1 MTIGNVYNTNVIDG
15 KLSISINGE
24 FKKDRAGALK
34 RNLSNFFTSWN
45 TLITRSQVGSVLI
58 DNSKDKILSSLF
70 SIKSESNQAFVP
82 SKEPEIKK
90 MRENKISLFNAIKD
104 EPYSYTRPT
113 VKEAKK
119 AEPTTKPT
127 SDDTNKTTDSTDDS
141 ISKPASDSTTD
152 DNASSATNSTVS
164 DDTTKQTTEPPVADV
179 SDDTSKSTD
188 TASDAD
194 KKNTTLSAFEGTAS
208 FSSDLLTSILDEN
221 VENPITSD
229 ISENFSSDNETKKV
243 SSRLA
248 SPDEDLDS
256 GNVNDDESIKVAK
269 AVGKTT
275 FHMTRVYTDVVR
287 AGCEITEEVSPD
299 GKITYSA
306 KNSENDEV
314 ISDLWLLMNAD
325 ETINEQRYNDNIE
338 KLKRLQFYLTYKHIY
353 GKNVELPEDLIMYE
367 DLYENGKIVIKIDP
381 KFNDK
386 NNYDKN
392 PGNEWKNNENG
403 KNALKD
409 IPEFEGKGA
418 YVTLQCIYKTDNG
431 IVKAVTLGEFT
442 ALKT

>member
-90 MRENKISLFNAIKD
+90 MRENKISLFSNIKD

-113 VKEAKK
+113 VKSANEAN
-119 AEPTTKPT
+119 PTTKKT
-127 SDDTNKTTDSTDDS
+127 SADTNQVTGSIDDST
-141 ISKPASDSTTD
+141 SKPASDST
-152 DNASSATNSTVS
+152 VS
-164 DDTTKQTTEPPVADV
+164 DGTTKPPVAAAL
-179 SDDTSKSTD
+179 DDTSKSTD
-188 TASDAD
+188 TDSDTD

-208 FSSDLLTSILDEN
+208 FSSDLLRSILDEN
-221 VENPITSD
+221 VENQVTSD
-229 ISENFSSDNETKKV
+229 ISEDFSSSNETKKV

-256 GNVNDDESIKVAK
+256 GNINDVESISMAE
-269 AVGKTT
+269 AIRKTT

-287 AGCEITEEVSPD
+287 AGCKIIEKVSSD
-299 GKITYSA
+299 GKSKSYSA
-306 KNSENDEV
+306 ENKENDGV

-325 ETINEQRYNDNIE
+325 ETITEQKYNDNIK
-338 KLKRLQFYLTYKHIY
+338 KLKLLQFYLTYKHIY
-353 GKNVELPEDLIMYE
+353 GKNVKLPKELDAYKE
-367 DLYENGKIVIKIDP
+367 LYENGKIVIKIDP
-381 KFNDK
+381 NFKNK
-386 NNYDKN
+386 NNHDKN
-392 PGNEWKNNENG
+392 PGNE
-403 KNALKD
+403 
-409 IPEFEGKGA
+409 
-418 YVTLQCIYKTDNG
+418 
-431 IVKAVTLGEFT
+431 
-442 ALKT
+442 

>member
-113 VKEAKK
+113 VKSANEAN
-119 AEPTTKPT
+119 PTTKTT
-127 SDDTNKTTDSTDDS
+127 SADTNQVTASTDDS
-141 ISKPASDSTTD
+141 TSKPASDSTTD
-152 DNASSATNSTVS
+152 DNVSSATNSTVS
-164 DDTTKQTTEPPVADV
+164 DNATKPTTEPPVAAAL
-179 SDDTSKSTD
+179 DDTSKSTD
-188 TASDAD
+188 TDSDTG

-208 FSSDLLTSILDEN
+208 FSSDLLKFILDEN
-221 VENPITSD
+221 VENPVTSD
-229 ISENFSSDNETKKV
+229 ISEDFSSSDETKKV

-248 SPDEDLDS
+248 SPDEDFDS
-256 GNVNDDESIKVAK
+256 GNINDVESISMAE
-269 AVGKTT
+269 AIGKTT
-275 FHMTRVYTDVVR
+275 FHMTRAYTDVVR
-287 AGCEITEEVSPD
+287 AGCEITEKVSSD
-299 GKITYSA
+299 GKSKSYSA
-306 KNSENDEV
+306 KNNETDGV

-325 ETINEQRYNDNIE
+325 ETITEQKYNGNIE
-338 KLKRLQFYLTYKHIY
+338 KLKLLQFYLTYKHIY
-353 GKNVELPEDLIMYE
+353 GKNVKLPKELDAYKE
-367 DLYENGKIVIKIDP
+367 LYENGKIVIKIDP
-381 KFNDK
+381 NFKNI

-392 PGNEWKNNENG
+392 PGNE
-403 KNALKD
+403 
-409 IPEFEGKGA
+409 
-418 YVTLQCIYKTDNG
+418 
-431 IVKAVTLGEFT
+431 
-442 ALKT
+442 